1 MSRVIIVRGCVHRK
15 IGIAGARRC
24 PSYEWLLPEDC
35 NDVAVMSS
43 RIAVLG
49 GSLKAGGIRGAW
61 LLLMI
66 LTAGCSALSFTRV
79 EGEEPVAITGLED
92 VRFSPALIKQGMW
105 SPGEFERSARGGIF
119 FLDAPVAR
127 RTAVLFIHGINGSP
141 RDFKFLIAHLDR
153 SRFQPCVFFYASGAS
168 LSQSGR
174 DLAEAIGE
182 MRRHYDIESM
192 VIVGHSIGGLIA
204 RELVLNQSSHAGV
217 EIPVL
222 ITMSSPWG
230 GVPSAGVGVRLS
242 PVVVDSWRDIAVGSA
257 YLSSLF
263 VDGEGGV
270 RNLPTSTR
278 HYLLFSYRKSWSS
291 FGLSGDAVTSVASQL
306 LRSAQEQAYR
316 VYGFDVSHS
325 EILTSGGVSNLLDEA
340 LRSTLPTRTEA
351 AP

>member
-1 MSRVIIVRGCVHRK
+1 MR
-15 IGIAGARRC
+15 
-24 PSYEWLLPEDC
+24 P
-35 NDVAVMSS
+35 
-43 RIAVLG
+43 RIAAL
-49 GSLKAGGIRGAW
+49 GIRGLR
-61 LLLMI
+61 LLLMM
-66 LTAGCSALSFTRV
+66 LMAGCSLPPTTRDSSV
-79 EGEEPVAITGLED
+79 ERVDINGLED

-119 FLDAPVAR
+119 FLEPPVPG

-141 RDFKFLIAHLDR
+141 RDFRFLIAHLDR
-153 SRFQPCVFFYASGAS
+153 NRFQPCVFFYASGAS

-174 DLAEAIGE
+174 DLATAIGE
-182 MRRHYDIESM
+182 VRSHYGIESL

-204 RELVLNQSSHAGV
+204 RDLVLNQSSHVGV
-217 EIPVL
+217 DIPVL

-257 YLSSLF
+257 YLSALF
-263 VDGEGGV
+263 FDSEGGA
-270 RNLPTSTR
+270 RNLPASTR

-306 LRSAQEQAYR
+306 LRRAQEQAYR

-325 EILTSGGVSNLLDEA
+325 EILTSGSVSDLLDEA
-340 LRSTLPTRTEA
+340 LRSTLPAGTEVA
-351 AP
+351 SR

>member
-1 MSRVIIVRGCVHRK
+1 MR
-15 IGIAGARRC
+15 
-24 PSYEWLLPEDC
+24 P
-35 NDVAVMSS
+35 

-49 GSLKAGGIRGAW
+49 IRGLW

-66 LTAGCSALSFTRV
+66 LTAGCSLLSSARDRDVERV
-79 EGEEPVAITGLED
+79 DIRGLED

-119 FLDAPVAR
+119 FLEPPVAR

-153 SRFQPCVFFYASGAS
+153 SRFQPCVFFYATGAS

-174 DLAEAIGE
+174 DLAEAIGAV
-182 MRRHYDIESM
+182 RSYYDIESL

-204 RELVLNQSSHAGV
+204 RDLVLNQSSHAGV
-217 EIPVL
+217 NIPVL

-230 GVPSAGVGVRLS
+230 GVPSAGVGARFS

-263 VDGEGGV
+263 TDGEGGA

-306 LRSAQEQAYR
+306 LRTAQEQAYR

-325 EILTSGGVSNLLDEA
+325 EILTSGSVSDLLDEA
-340 LRSTLPTRTEA
+340 LRSTLPTGTEV